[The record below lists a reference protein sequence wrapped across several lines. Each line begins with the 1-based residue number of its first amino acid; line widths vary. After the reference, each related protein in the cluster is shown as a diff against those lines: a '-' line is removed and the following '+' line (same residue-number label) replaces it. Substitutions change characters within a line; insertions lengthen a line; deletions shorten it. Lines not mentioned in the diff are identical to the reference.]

1 MKKQKKTITQGGR
14 TFSPAPVIKITQ
26 PHRWGVGIQD
36 WKQAITSAEN
46 VDFPMRV
53 RLLDIYADM
62 MLDAHLASVIE
73 KRKSNVTSAPITFI
87 RPDGQ
92 TDERICEMIRAP
104 WFDDFIKDALDAKFW
119 GFSLFQFDLD
129 ADGWPTCQMVRR
141 KHVDP
146 IRRQIRSEQYA
157 PAGASFDEFYNL
169 LLVGD
174 PYDLGLLAMAA
185 RYVIYKNNDLG
196 DWAEFAEIFGMPIR
210 EYTYDAT
217 DDESRQRLLQDARQQ
232 GAAQVYIHPDGT
244 GLNFVESTAKTGSLD
259 VYRGLADFCNAELS
273 KLFLG
278 NTLTTEASD
287 TGTQALGTVQK
298 KGEDIILRE
307 DRKYILNILNYQLTD
322 ILADMGFDTRS
333 GRFQYD
339 ETEDTDLDQQ
349 LRVVQG
355 LYAMGLEID
364 HDYLYEKFGVK
375 KSESTRRP
383 GKDAKEGRSP
393 DRPEKDAKEGRS
405 PDRPEKD
412 ESNDADERS
421 PDRPNQLAFFERFFA
436 EGASRRR

>member
-1 MKKQKKTITQGGR
+1 M
-14 TFSPAPVIKITQ
+14 
-26 PHRWGVGIQD
+26 
-36 WKQAITSAEN
+36 
-46 VDFPMRV
+46 
-53 RLLDIYADM
+53 
-62 MLDAHLASVIE
+62 
-73 KRKSNVTSAPITFI
+73 
-87 RPDGQ
+87 
-92 TDERICEMIRAP
+92 
-104 WFDDFIKDALDAKFW
+104 
-119 GFSLFQFDLD
+119 
-129 ADGWPTCQMVRR
+129 
-141 KHVDP
+141 
-146 IRRQIRSEQYA
+146 
-157 PAGASFDEFYNL
+157 
-169 LLVGD
+169 
-174 PYDLGLLAMAA
+174 
-185 RYVIYKNNDLG
+185 
-196 DWAEFAEIFGMPIR
+196 
-210 EYTYDAT
+210 
-217 DDESRQRLLQDARQQ
+217 
-232 GAAQVYIHPDGT
+232 
-244 GLNFVESTAKTGSLD
+244 ESTAKTGSLD

-393 DRPEKDAKEGRS
+393 DRPEKD
-405 PDRPEKD
+405 